1 MPYLHLILRAVR
13 PEINI
18 NRVYELRLDKG
29 LFNSWLV
36 IIAYG
41 RYGGGFSQKINSFFT
56 LEEAKAF
63 VNKTLK
69 KRAKAEKRIG
79 CSYNLISR
87 NSSSDFIEDCL
98 YPNCS

>member
-1 MPYLHLILRAVR
+1 MPYLHLILRAR
-13 PEINI
+13 KPETNV

-41 RYGGGFSQKINSFFT
+41 RYGVGLSQKINSFFT
-56 LEEAKAF
+56 LEEAKTF

-69 KRAKAEKRIG
+69 KRSKAEKRIG
-79 CSYNLISR
+79 CSYHLISR
-87 NSSSDFIEDCL
+87 SSSNDFINDCL
-98 YPNCS
+98 YPNYS